1 MGDYYQV
8 LGIQPTSSQ
17 EEIKKAYRRLALKWH
32 PDKNPESK
40 EMAERKFKEI
50 AEAYDVLS
58 DKSKREAFDRGGKEG
73 VKNST
78 GRAGGGAGGRAR
90 PSRGGR
96 DFADF
101 GDFGDFG
108 EFTFTRAEEI
118 FREFFGGRDPFA
130 DFFGEPSCF
139 PRGHLLPKDDAFAL
153 GAHRAGRRRVER
165 HRRPERDLFFSP
177 FMGFPFN
184 PGFASFSSFDD
195 SFADVGFPAFSTAT
209 FGDVGAGMGSHFRSV
224 STTTKMVNGK
234 KISTKRIVE
243 NGQERVEVEENG
255 RLKSVQID
263 GKEQLHKLEF
273 KNCRADTA

>member
-78 GRAGGGAGGRAR
+78 GD
-90 PSRGGR
+90 RGGR

-130 DFFGEPSCF
+130 DFFGEPS
-139 PRGHLLPKDDAFAL
+139 
-153 GAHRAGRRRVER
+153 AGRRRVER

-273 KNCRADTA
+273 KK